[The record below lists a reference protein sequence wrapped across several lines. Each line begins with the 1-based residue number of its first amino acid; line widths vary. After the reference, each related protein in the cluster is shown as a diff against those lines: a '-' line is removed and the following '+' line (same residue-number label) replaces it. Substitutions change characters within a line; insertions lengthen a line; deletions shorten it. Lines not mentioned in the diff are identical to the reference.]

1 VKFDRAPRLAVA
13 AMGAALMC
21 LSATAC
27 GGDEPEAKPT
37 PTTNLPSIMAGQA
50 QKRTIEQGDVDTFW
64 VKYNDIMRTC
74 MKEQGFEYR
83 NYVPTT
89 DKKVALGL
97 TDQQFAQQYGY
108 GISTLIDYLAPGSQ
122 REDPNFK
129 TMQKL
134 DTAARTSFSK
144 QFALCQQRVQDKIG
158 PPPTGGAIKMTAADQ
173 KAMDG
178 VLAKTT
184 SDARVQKAKT
194 DRAACLESKGFT
206 AGEDLTGPI
215 SSAAE
220 KYTTKFENAAGALDA
235 QGRSSDKLKLT
246 DVLDND
252 EMADLKKIQKR
263 EIAMA
268 VETSPCQSAYD
279 AAYKSVYAE
288 QLQKALKGEK

>member
-1 VKFDRAPRLAVA
+1 
-13 AMGAALMC
+13 
-21 LSATAC
+21 
-27 GGDEPEAKPT
+27 
-37 PTTNLPSIMAGQA
+37 
-50 QKRTIEQGDVDTFW
+50 
-64 VKYNDIMRTC
+64 
-74 MKEQGFEYR
+74 
-83 NYVPTT
+83 
-89 DKKVALGL
+89 
-97 TDQQFAQQYGY
+97 
-108 GISTLIDYLAPGSQ
+108 
-122 REDPNFK
+122 
-129 TMQKL
+129 MQKL

-220 KYTTKFENAAGALDA
+220 KYITKFENAAGALDA
-235 QGRSSDKLKLT
+235 QGRSSDRLKLT
-246 DVLDND
+246 DVLDSD

-279 AAYKSVYAE
+279 ATYKSVYAE